1 MKKIMVFILLFFSL
15 LYLGNSCEAKT
26 RDTIY
31 LEKGKSYSLKL
42 EGKYTYT
49 SADSKKVRVS
59 KMGKVYAKKIGKS
72 VITAKKGK
80 KKINYRI
87 VVVRYMEI
95 SAKKAAYNPDGT
107 LQLSFPAPNSKI
119 QWKSSD
125 EAVATVDGKGL
136 VTGHEHGNCT
146 ISVTYLGKKYEFPMA
161 SRLHLKKS
169 KIQDTIYLEKGKSY
183 SLNLEGKYT
192 YTSADNE
199 KVRVSKKGKIYAKKI
214 GKSVITAKKGKKKL
228 NYKIVV
234 VRYMEISAK
243 KSTCNL
249 GGTLQLSFP
258 APNSKIQWKSSDEAV
273 ATVDEKGLVTG
284 HKGGDCIISVKYL
297 GKTYTF
303 SCDVLLPPGP
313 TPPEPTGTEPQ

>member
-125 EAVATVDGKGL
+125 EAVATVDENGL
-136 VTGHEHGNCT
+136 VTGHE
-146 ISVTYLGKKYEFPMA
+146 
-161 SRLHLKKS
+161 
-169 KIQDTIYLEKGKSY
+169 
-183 SLNLEGKYT
+183 
-192 YTSADNE
+192 
-199 KVRVSKKGKIYAKKI
+199 
-214 GKSVITAKKGKKKL
+214 
-228 NYKIVV
+228 
-234 VRYMEISAK
+234 
-243 KSTCNL
+243 
-249 GGTLQLSFP
+249 
-258 APNSKIQWKSSDEAV
+258 
-273 ATVDEKGLVTG
+273 
-284 HKGGDCIISVKYL
+284 GGDCIISVKYL
-297 GKTYTF
+297 GKRYKF
-303 SCDVLLPPGP
+303 SLHVLLPPGP

>member
-1 MKKIMVFILLFFSL
+1 M
-15 LYLGNSCEAKT
+15 
-26 RDTIY
+26 
-31 LEKGKSYSLKL
+31 
-42 EGKYTYT
+42 
-49 SADSKKVRVS
+49 
-59 KMGKVYAKKIGKS
+59 
-72 VITAKKGK
+72 
-80 KKINYRI
+80 
-87 VVVRYMEI
+87 
-95 SAKKAAYNPDGT
+95 
-107 LQLSFPAPNSKI
+107 
-119 QWKSSD
+119 
-125 EAVATVDGKGL
+125 
-136 VTGHEHGNCT
+136 
-146 ISVTYLGKKYEFPMA
+146 
-161 SRLHLKKS
+161 
-169 KIQDTIYLEKGKSY
+169 
-183 SLNLEGKYT
+183 EGKYT